1 MKKLKND
8 EIENDFQIE
17 IMFSNL
23 KITIKRKGITS
34 KGKINWR
41 ANVIFSR
48 GNK

>member
-23 KITIKRKGITS
+23 KIAIKRRGITS
-34 KGKINWR
+34 QGKRN
-41 ANVIFSR
+41 
-48 GNK
+48 